1 VKAAATIPGKIRR
14 YLERIKRESI
24 ELRSWSRPEQQPAAT
39 LGMLF
44 DEVFGIDEDTS
55 GVAATHADEVD
66 AQLCVPIRDLMI
78 DALALDAGT
87 SVMLRFAE
95 LIRAGYDVGCA
106 VEEIGRFSAT

>member
-1 VKAAATIPGKIRR
+1 
-14 YLERIKRESI
+14 
-24 ELRSWSRPEQQPAAT
+24 
-39 LGMLF
+39 MLF

-55 GVAATHADEVD
+55 GVAATLRIARATGQANADEVD
-66 AQLCVPIRDLMI
+66 AQLCAPIRDLMI

-106 VEEIGRFSAT
+106 VEEIGDSLQREHADDHSAQSSSAGQQS